1 MTMRADAYTA
11 EDELAAELVV
21 RVIHAG
27 AESAARHA
35 YAQVFERL
43 RARLAGVTGSCPSLL
58 FEASAQIAR
67 GLASAC
73 LPLGIAATMHL
84 YPVCA
89 LQCIPLPLLSP
100 GRLQRSLLLRAIRSR
115 RLIVANA
122 GSERTCGSQ
131 ASLVA
136 TPDANGVRI
145 HGTCE
150 YVSLAS
156 VADLVFFQARLA
168 GDSRAVLCA
177 ADFRADSVHI
187 GGWKFAGRMR
197 LSDTAPVTFVDHPVP
212 RGRYLIASGEDRL
225 QRTAAYQ
232 RCWFHLFLA
241 EAYLARIARLRSKWK
256 LEASA
261 EYMIGLN
268 EMARLREY
276 SLRLLDDFCRDPNI
290 EALVKTT
297 SALKLRASLVAQA
310 TIAALHDRAQSD
322 PADAAAIRA
331 DADELRYI
339 KSQPTA
345 DEKILRE
352 LGWREAIQSPLLIA

>member
-1 MTMRADAYTA
+1 MLPDAHTA
-11 EDELAAELVV
+11 EDALAAELVE

-35 YAQVFERL
+35 YAQLFDRL
-43 RARLAGVTGSCPSLL
+43 RARLAGITGSYPSLL
-58 FEASAQIAR
+58 FESSAKIAR
-67 GLASAC
+67 DLSGAC

-84 YPVCA
+84 YPVCV
-89 LQCIPLPLLSP
+89 LQCIPLPMLSSA
-100 GRLQRSLLLRAIRSR
+100 RLQRAALMRAIRSR

-131 ASLVA
+131 TSLVA
-136 TPDANGVRI
+136 TLGTNGVRI
-145 HGTCE
+145 DGTCE

-177 ADFRADSVHI
+177 ADVRAASVHI
-187 GGWKFAGRMR
+187 GGWKFPGRMR
-197 LSDTAPVTFVDHPVP
+197 LSDTASVTFVDHPVP

-241 EAYLARIARLRSKWK
+241 EVYLARIARLRLQWK
-256 LEASA
+256 LELSA
-261 EYMIGLN
+261 EHLIGLN
-268 EMARLREY
+268 EVARLREY
-276 SLRLLDDFCRDPNI
+276 SLHLLDDFCGDPNI
-290 EALVKTT
+290 DALVKTT

-310 TIAALHDRAQSD
+310 TIAALHDLAQSRT
-322 PADAAAIRA
+322 ADAAAICN

-339 KSQPTA
+339 RSQPTA

-352 LGWREAIQSPLLIA
+352 LGLSDALRSALLA

>member
-1 MTMRADAYTA
+1 MQADAHTA
-11 EDELAAELVV
+11 EDELAAELVE

-43 RARLAGVTGSCPSLL
+43 HAGLAGVTGSCPSLL
-58 FEASAQIAR
+58 FEASAKIAR
-67 GLASAC
+67 GLAGAC

-145 HGTCE
+145 QGTCE

-156 VADLVFFQARLA
+156 VADVVFFQARLA

-187 GGWKFAGRMR
+187 GGWKFAGRMC
-197 LSDTAPVTFVDHPVP
+197 LSDTASVTFVDHPVP
-212 RGRYLIASGEDRL
+212 RGRYVIASSEDRL

-241 EAYLARIARLRSKWK
+241 EAYLARIARLR
-256 LEASA
+256 L
-261 EYMIGLN
+261 
-268 EMARLREY
+268 
-276 SLRLLDDFCRDPNI
+276 
-290 EALVKTT
+290 
-297 SALKLRASLVAQA
+297 Q
-310 TIAALHDRAQSD
+310 
-322 PADAAAIRA
+322 
-331 DADELRYI
+331 
-339 KSQPTA
+339 
-345 DEKILRE
+345 
-352 LGWREAIQSPLLIA
+352 